1 MRSRSRLRLCLFA
14 LFLLAGGYGIY
25 SYLVNNGFN
34 PDWSIAKAKKWCKYK
49 KWVKVSTRP
58 LLTYNFETSYQ
69 RGEGYSGSLHNDSN
83 M

>member
-1 MRSRSRLRLCLFA
+1 MRSRSRVRLCLFA

-49 KWVKVSTRP
+49 KWVKVSARPVKNVLSTRRRI
-58 LLTYNFETSYQ
+58 LWFIA
-69 RGEGYSGSLHNDSN
+69 
-83 M
+83 

>member
-49 KWVKVSTRP
+49 KWVKVSARP
-58 LLTYNFETSYQ
+58 VKNE
-69 RGEGYSGSLHNDSN
+69 EKDPLHDDSN
-83 M
+83 V

>member
-49 KWVKVSTRP
+49 KWVKVSRGP
-58 LLTYNFETSYQ
+58 VLSFNFNNVLATE
-69 RGEGYSGSLHNDSN
+69 RMIFCFIAL
-83 M
+83 